1 MSETSRRSILFGG
14 GVLAVAA
21 VVAPSSTP
29 AISTPFPFALLAP
42 PSPEFAAYQKAR
54 DAHVDYYDSPDAQQ
68 SFPTRESM
76 MAHEAEGDRLC
87 DIRSAARK
95 VIQNRP
101 VNSLQDF
108 VELAAVV
115 QGELWDCG
123 PDGIWDKHSYNDDL
137 EEALQHATW
146 KLITGGLHG

>member
-1 MSETSRRSILFGG
+1 MSETSRRSILLGG
-14 GVLAVAA
+14 GVLVAAA
-21 VVAPSSTP
+21 VVAPCSTP
-29 AISTPFPFALLAP
+29 AASAPFPFTLLAP

-54 DAHVDYYDSPDAQQ
+54 DAHVDFYDSPDAQQ

-76 MAHEAEGDRLC
+76 AAHEAEGDRLG
-87 DIRSAARK
+87 DIRYAARL

-115 QGELWDCG
+115 QGELWDHN
-123 PDGIWDKHSYNDDL
+123 PDGRWDKHSYNDDL
-137 EEALQHATW
+137 GDALQHATW
-146 KLITGGLHG
+146 QLIAGGLHG